1 MILESCPPPPGIPHS
16 IYRYLMVQIGGSI
29 SKKKFFGKKCW
40 VLIMTLKSI
49 KKNSRKKIEIFHK
62 HTLQSTLLYLYFT
75 SVGNDGG
82 YYWLYT

>member
-1 MILESCPPPPGIPHS
+1 MLGLSND
-16 IYRYLMVQIGGSI
+16 
-29 SKKKFFGKKCW
+29 SK
-40 VLIMTLKSI
+40 IN

>member
-1 MILESCPPPPGIPHS
+1 
-16 IYRYLMVQIGGSI
+16 
-29 SKKKFFGKKCW
+29 
-40 VLIMTLKSI
+40 MTLKND
-49 KKNSRKKIEIFHK
+49 KKISAEKIEIFHK